1 MCGGRLF
8 IGKASRLLREKV
20 FFPHEEKVSL
30 LLCIVH
36 ITHSGGKNLHR
47 YPDVK
52 LPLQSTSINYT
63 TNTYILFVR
72 ETSFFLI
79 FVMISVFN
87 V

>member
-1 MCGGRLF
+1 
-8 IGKASRLLREKV
+8 
-20 FFPHEEKVSL
+20 
-30 LLCIVH
+30 VH
-36 ITHSGGKNLHR
+36 ITHSLGKNLHR